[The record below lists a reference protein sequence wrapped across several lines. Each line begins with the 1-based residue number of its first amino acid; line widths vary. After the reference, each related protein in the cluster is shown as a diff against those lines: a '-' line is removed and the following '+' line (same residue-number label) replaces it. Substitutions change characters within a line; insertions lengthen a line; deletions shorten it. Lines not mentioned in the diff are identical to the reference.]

1 MNKFIEVIG
10 TIIEYTM
17 LLVFCCFLIFSGYI
31 VMTYEPS
38 KTKTVKTLVCSGKVI
53 VADQDHLYM
62 EKGVSWRFPHG
73 SYTPSQGEVCSVQG
87 REVNK

>member
-1 MNKFIEVIG
+1 MNKFIGVIG
-10 TIIEYTM
+10 SIFEYT
-17 LLVFCCFLIFSGYI
+17 LLLAFCCFLIFLGYTLI
-31 VMTYEPS
+31 TDEPS
-38 KTKTVKTLVCSGKVI
+38 KTKTVKTLVCSGRVI